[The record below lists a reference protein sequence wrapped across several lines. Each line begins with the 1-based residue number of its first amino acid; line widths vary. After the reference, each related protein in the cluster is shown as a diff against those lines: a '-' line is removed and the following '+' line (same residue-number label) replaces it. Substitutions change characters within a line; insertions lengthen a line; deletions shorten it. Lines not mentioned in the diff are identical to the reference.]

1 MMKRFGLFRGGHRPP
16 AQDSEISRRRAIPP
30 SQRMLAIVLALG
42 FLGGFFVGFFAF
54 PQSATAQESNQ
65 AVDPTKIKVLNL
77 VFRVDDLGGKVQDLQ
92 VKETGQ
98 EIRIELAADVLFDFD
113 KADLRPAAQK
123 TLHQA
128 AGIIQDKAKG
138 AVRIEGHTDSKGN
151 DAYNQRL
158 SERRAASVKT
168 WFVDKE
174 GLGKVQFSTQGFG
187 AKKPVASN
195 TKPDGSDDPD
205 GRQKNRRVE
214 IILKKQ

>member
-1 MMKRFGLFRGGHRPP
+1 MEHRK
-16 AQDSEISRRRAIPP
+16 
-30 SQRMLAIVLALG
+30 LASMARIFVLPIVLLAL
-42 FLGGFFVGFFAF
+42 A
-54 PQSATAQESNQ
+54 ATALSQDAAQ
-65 AVDPTKIKVLNL
+65 VPDPSKNRILDL
-77 VFRVDDLGGKVQDLQ
+77 VFRVDDLGGKIQDLGGKVQDLQ

-113 KADLRPAAQK
+113 KANLRPAAQQ

-128 AGIIQDKAKG
+128 AGIIQEKAKG

-151 DAYNQRL
+151 DAYNQKL

-168 WFVDKE
+168 WFMAKE
-174 GLGKVQFSTQGFG
+174 GLDKVQFSTQGFG

-195 TKPDGSDDPD
+195 TKPDGSDDPE

-214 IILKKQ
+214 IIIKK

>member
-1 MMKRFGLFRGGHRPP
+1 MKGFKPIGFAAGCF
-16 AQDSEISRRRAIPP
+16 A
-30 SQRMLAIVLALG
+30 LALG
-42 FLGGFFVGFFAF
+42 FLACAQFA
-54 PQSATAQESNQ
+54 AAQESNQ
-65 AVDPTKIKVLNL
+65 AADPSKNKILDL

-151 DAYNQRL
+151 DAYNQKL
-158 SERRAASVKT
+158 SERRAASVKA
-168 WFVDKE
+168 WFIDKE
-174 GLGKVQFSTQGFG
+174 GLGNVQFTTQGFG
-187 AKKPVASN
+187 AKKPIASN

>member
-1 MMKRFGLFRGGHRPP
+1 MKGFSRFRGGHRPP
-16 AQDSEISRRRAIPP
+16 MRVSEISRRRAMRTSKQTSTIF
-30 SQRMLAIVLALG
+30 LALA
-42 FLGGFFVGFFAF
+42 LFAC
-54 PQSATAQESNQ
+54 AQFAAAQQSNQ
-65 AVDPTKIKVLNL
+65 VADPSKNKILDL

-151 DAYNQRL
+151 DAYNQKL
-158 SERRAASVKT
+158 SERRAASVKA
-168 WFVDKE
+168 WFIDKE
-174 GLGKVQFSTQGFG
+174 GLGKVQFTTQGFG

-214 IILKKQ
+214 IVLKKQ

>member
-1 MMKRFGLFRGGHRPP
+1 MKGFEPIKCARCIGMVLGMVAA
-16 AQDSEISRRRAIPP
+16 AQ
-30 SQRMLAIVLALG
+30 
-42 FLGGFFVGFFAF
+42 FA
-54 PQSATAQESNQ
+54 PGQESNQ
-65 AVDPTKIKVLNL
+65 AVDPSKIKVLDL

-128 AGIIQDKAKG
+128 AGIIQDKAKS

-151 DAYNQRL
+151 DAYNQKL

-174 GLGKVQFSTQGFG
+174 GLGNVQFSTQGFG
-187 AKKPVASN
+187 AKKPVAAN
-195 TKPDGSDDPD
+195 TKPDGSDDPA

-214 IILKKQ
+214 IIIRKS